1 MQPLILLGF
10 LVWSLP
16 TGFIGPIL
24 FKMVQEFQ
32 YRSEVESPLVLVL
45 DQVNL
50 LLVAPLRPVI
60 RQECLLLLHLLLH
73 VGKSLLLSFLWMIFL
88 HHLLTRRHQA
98 FQKSFQNQVL
108 IIIVN
113 LIEHCLFGHL

>member
-50 LLVAPLRPVI
+50 LLVAPLRPVLS
-60 RQECLLLLHLLLH
+60 QECLLLLHLLLH
-73 VGKSLLLSFLWMIFL
+73 VGKSLLLSFL
-88 HHLLTRRHQA
+88 
-98 FQKSFQNQVL
+98 
-108 IIIVN
+108 
-113 LIEHCLFGHL
+113 